1 MSMRPPGNPP
11 QRSEALRREVEQLAL
26 PEGRRV
32 GKPGHERARQYL
44 LRRLSELRLEPYS
57 GGSFSLPYGGAAF
70 DNLVGVVPGRDRNA
84 APLIIGAHYD
94 SAIDGHSADD
104 NAAAVA
110 LALALAEATPPGR
123 LSRDLVIAL
132 YDAEEPPHFL
142 SPTMG
147 SIRFYE
153 DQRRGPF
160 HAAIVMDLIGHA
172 VRFGDHLGASSSS
185 LLGPLVFATG
195 AESHPG
201 LPDVLRGVLETLA
214 QRRSPLRVVAA
225 LSRYVAEVAMSD
237 YHSFRADGVP
247 YLFLTCGIDPAR
259 YHQLADTPDWL
270 DYDKMAAIHGLLSEL
285 VVELDNAPLNRAA
298 DSPSA
303 AARHGSQNAADA
315 NNDPSLSLE
324 IATLQAALGPLLR
337 QFGAPVLRS
346 RNDVTLLA
354 RQLKQLLRI

>member
-1 MSMRPPGNPP
+1 MSTLPATRFHG
-11 QRSEALRREVEQLAL
+11 QAAALRREVEQLAR

-32 GKPGHERARQYL
+32 GKPGHERARQHL
-44 LRRLSELRLEPYS
+44 LRRLADLRLEPYD
-57 GGSFSLPYGGAAF
+57 GRSFSLPYGGSEF
-70 DNLVGVVPGRDRNA
+70 DNLVGVVPGRDRA
-84 APLIIGAHYD
+84 APPLIIGAHYD

-110 LALALAEATPPGR
+110 LALAVAESTQPGQ
-123 LSRDLVIAL
+123 LTRDLVIAL

-172 VRFGDHLGASSSS
+172 VRFGGELGLPSS
-185 LLGPLVFATG
+185 LLGSLVFATG
-195 AESHPG
+195 AESHPE
-201 LPDVLRGVLETLA
+201 LPAVVRGVLEA
-214 QRRSPLRVVAA
+214 IAERQSPLLVVAA

-259 YHQLADTPDWL
+259 YHQFTDTPDWL
-270 DYDKMAAIHGLLSEL
+270 DYDKMAAIQELLCEL
-285 VVELDNAPLNRAA
+285 VKSLDTAEL
-298 DSPSA
+298 
-303 AARHGSQNAADA
+303 ARHLEATPALGDPQSVPVTD
-315 NNDPSLSLE
+315 DPSLSLE

-337 QFGAPVLRS
+337 QFGAPPLRS
-346 RNDVTLLA
+346 RRDVTQLA
-354 RQLKQLLRI
+354 GQLKQLLRI